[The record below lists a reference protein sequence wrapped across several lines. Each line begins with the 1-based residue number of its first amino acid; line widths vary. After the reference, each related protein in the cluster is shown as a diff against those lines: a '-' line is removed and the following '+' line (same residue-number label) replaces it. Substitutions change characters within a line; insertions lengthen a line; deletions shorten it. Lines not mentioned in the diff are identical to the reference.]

1 MTSKFFP
8 PEIPSLSPE
17 ASQRLQSLQ
26 DALSDLSERFVG
38 YPCSQDYDYPELA
51 PFLRFS
57 VNNVGDPF
65 SDSIYREN
73 TFQMECEVVD
83 FFSRHVRASPDKT
96 WGYMTSGGTEGNLYG
111 LYLARE
117 AFPDGIVYYSEHTHY
132 SVAKLVRL
140 LGVRNIMIR
149 GLPNGEI
156 DYEDLKATLQLHR
169 DVPPIILANI
179 GTTMHGAI
187 DDLLRIKGL
196 LKDLAITRSYI
207 HCDAALSGMLLP
219 WVDDPQ
225 PFGFDHGVDS
235 LSVSGH
241 KFIGSPMPC
250 GVVIARQENVDRVA
264 RLIEYIGASDTT
276 ITGSRNALTPIVI
289 WMAIQRWGEQGFRDR
304 MRYGQ
309 QLADYTIDAFK
320 KIGVTAWRHRNSLTV
335 VFPRPSSA
343 VIERWQIAPSEEIAH
358 IITMPHVTTD
368 MIDKLIADIA
378 KENKDNE

>member
-1 MTSKFFP
+1 MDSKLRP
-8 PEIPSLSPE
+8 PAIPALPDE
-17 ASQRLQSLQ
+17 ARERLQALQ
-26 DALSDLSERFVG
+26 DSLSDLSKSFVG

-51 PFLRFS
+51 PFLRFAI
-57 VNNVGDPF
+57 NNVGDPF

-73 TFQMECEVVD
+73 TFQLEREVVD
-83 FFSRHVRASPDKT
+83 FFGRHLHARPDQT

-132 SVAKLVRL
+132 SAAKLVRV

-156 DYEDLKATLQLHR
+156 DYEDLEATLQLHR

-187 DDLLRIKGL
+187 DDLSRIKGV
-196 LKDLAITRSYI
+196 LKKLAITRSYL

-225 PFGFDHGVDS
+225 PFTFDHGIDS
-235 LSVSGH
+235 ISVSGH

-250 GVVIARQENVDRVA
+250 GIVLARQENVDRVA
-264 RLIEYIGASDTT
+264 RLIEYVGASDTT
-276 ITGSRNALTPIVI
+276 IAGSRNALTPIVI

-304 MRYGQ
+304 MSYSEA
-309 QLADYTIDAFK
+309 LADYAISAFES
-320 KIGVTAWRHRNSLTV
+320 IGVKAWRHRNSVTV
-335 VFPRPSSA
+335 VFPRPAASIIA
-343 VIERWQIAPSEEIAH
+343 RWQIAPSEEIAH
-358 IITMPHVTTD
+358 IITMPHVTTS
-368 MIDKLIADIA
+368 MIDELVADIA
-378 KENKDNE
+378 KENRNDE